1 MIFVHY
7 LAIAA
12 GGAVTIVMASGLGLV
27 AILQLVV
34 ARFVKLPA
42 NDDDAAGN
50 FAGRYEP
57 RPSPASWH
65 HGWRVTFERGTRS
78 TGLRRWHIA
87 AAVTA
92 VGFPVFFGAWWAFT
106 SVGSPG
112 CARRTLNGCWYT
124 GVLLELSLL
133 LLLASIPVALLYLDR
148 LRANGVANAEF
159 IAFAVWSVPRAPSA
173 LIPLQDGFNFL
184 IVGAMVVG
192 YAGILVAL
200 VMRASAARTA
210 IWVCASAVLLFV
222 MSAGM
227 LELPLGIAFDATL
240 SAFAIGY
247 GIYRIEWK
255 RRVEAS
261 ALTHLAAFGTEATD
275 MFRAKLANP
284 DRLRIRYDRDRLSLA
299 AAFAI
304 TLLTIVAVA
313 RLIQIGQPVSDGASV
328 DYVLLPG
335 VVVIALA
342 ASTLMILTT
351 ISGVA
356 LQLRPFLA
364 GLMWPALISL
374 SAGRV
379 YGFTG
384 PDPFNTG
391 LPFVL
396 GAAATTGGVLWM
408 MWYVFGPGRRR
419 RASEQAVEQTGA
431 NIEATTAQ
439 VQVGAE
445 RH

>member
-42 NDDDAAGN
+42 NDDEAAGN

-57 RPSPASWH
+57 RPSTSSWLY
-65 HGWRVTFERGTRS
+65 GWRVTFEPGPRS
-78 TGLRRWHIA
+78 AGLRRWHIA

-92 VGFPVFFGAWWAFT
+92 LGFPILFGARLAYD

-112 CARRTLNGCWYT
+112 CGGSSYWGCWVH
-124 GVLLELSLL
+124 GGLLELSLQFL
-133 LLLASIPVALLYLDR
+133 LLSIPVALLYLDR

-173 LIPLQDGFNFL
+173 LTLLQDGFDL
-184 IVGAMVVG
+184 VIVCAMVVG
-192 YAGILVAL
+192 YAGIVVAL

-210 IWVCASAVLLFV
+210 IWVFASVVILLV
-222 MSAGM
+222 ISAGM
-227 LELPLGIAFDATL
+227 LEYPLGITFDATL

-261 ALTHLAAFGTEATD
+261 ALTHLAAVGMETTA

-313 RLIQIGQPVSDGASV
+313 RLIQFGQPVSDGASV
-328 DYVLLPG
+328 DYVLMPA

-384 PDPFNTG
+384 TEPFNTG

-396 GAAATTGGVLWM
+396 GAAATTVCVLWM